1 MDRWQT
7 PNDPRPDLQHQ
18 HNTNNITSTS
28 TSTSTANWTLSVTL
42 SNWTTNGA
50 GFAPYFWLSPPTSQ
64 PGPAVPISPQLP
76 KAGCAAVIYGLRASV
91 NAAGKSDDG
100 DSTKL
105 LDQGLRER
113 AAGAIF
119 GACTERINSDKYHDW
134 RNVLVNPAVV
144 DFAPSGCLEN
154 FP

>member
-1 MDRWQT
+1 M
-7 PNDPRPDLQHQ
+7 
-18 HNTNNITSTS
+18 
-28 TSTSTANWTLSVTL
+28 
-42 SNWTTNGA
+42 
-50 GFAPYFWLSPPTSQ
+50 
-64 PGPAVPISPQLP
+64 
-76 KAGCAAVIYGLRASV
+76 

-113 AAGAIF
+113 
-119 GACTERINSDKYHDW
+119 INSDKYHSW